1 MEINHRRPTA
11 AWQHQPLTS
20 SPRSDLLI
28 DFFKLVYFSSF
39 GEDFFFFVFYFILFP
54 SYSAYF
60 STHFTGHRLSLSLT
74 HQFSQPPS
82 IYGSLPFASKNI
94 NPSIDTK
101 SPHVG
106 IETKPRN
113 VNGIKSK
120 NNTHSSNVAS
130 SALSGLIVWMFLI
143 FFLFFSLFCFSLSYS
158 LNSLL
163 LAVCVRNTYLLI
175 WTSRLPVIWWTARG
189 HGAKRTS
196 VKRVSNLFIF
206 YT

>member
-1 MEINHRRPTA
+1 MGGVSRC
-11 AWQHQPLTS
+11 
-20 SPRSDLLI
+20 
-28 DFFKLVYFSSF
+28 FC
-39 GEDFFFFVFYFILFP
+39 FFFCFLFYFISLLLRLLFHP
-54 SYSAYF
+54 FHWPPA
-60 STHFTGHRLSLSLT
+60 LSLT

-82 IYGSLPFASKNI
+82 IYGSLSFASKNI

-120 NNTHSSNVAS
+120 NNPHSSNVAS

-175 WTSRLPVIWWTARG
+175 
-189 HGAKRTS
+189 
-196 VKRVSNLFIF
+196 
-206 YT
+206 